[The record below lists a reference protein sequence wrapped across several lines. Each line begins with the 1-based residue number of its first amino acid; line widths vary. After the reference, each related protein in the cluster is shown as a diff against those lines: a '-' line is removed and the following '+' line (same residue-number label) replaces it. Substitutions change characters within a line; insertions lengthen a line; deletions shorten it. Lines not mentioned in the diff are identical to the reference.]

1 MQKFIVH
8 KIYNVFVILIT
19 CQIWATF
26 VTKQY
31 THFFTLL
38 SLSLRSFHLS
48 FHSFFYPAAYFLP
61 YSPLHRVFIFYSLSS
76 AFLPS
81 FLPSFLPFLFFISC
95 NIFSSISLAYIY
107 FTYEYSCDKFH
118 GTHQNYVTIKTRGR
132 YQNNVL
138 PLCSV
143 PNIFPFLQVVLSWS
157 LSYTDP
163 PPLT

>member
-8 KIYNVFVILIT
+8 KTYNVFVILIT

-38 SLSLRSFHLS
+38 SLSPFLPLII
-48 FHSFFYPAAYFLP
+48 SFFLLSCRLFPSLFSTSSCLYFL
-61 YSPLHRVFIFYSLSS
+61 FTF
-76 AFLPS
+76 FC
-81 FLPSFLPFLFFISC
+81 LPSFLPFLFFISC

-118 GTHQNYVTIKTRGR
+118 GTHQNYVTIKTRER

-143 PNIFPFLQVVLSWS
+143 PNIFPFLHVVLSWS
-157 LSYTDP
+157 LPYTDP